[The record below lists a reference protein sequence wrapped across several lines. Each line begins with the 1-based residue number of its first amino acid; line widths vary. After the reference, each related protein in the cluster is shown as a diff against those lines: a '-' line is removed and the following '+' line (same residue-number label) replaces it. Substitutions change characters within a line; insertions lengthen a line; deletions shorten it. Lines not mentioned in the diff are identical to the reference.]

1 LGAAR
6 VIAPDADPAA
16 EFGREGVDAAVHPLA
31 AIVLA
36 QQEFLAKGRMGKI
49 ILVP

>member
-1 LGAAR
+1 MKAVLLKGHGGFEQLA
-6 VIAPDADPAA
+6 
-16 EFGREGVDAAVHPLA
+16 GVHPLA